1 VAETTPRD
9 RCRPVPLSRDDLS
22 DFGHP
27 VTRGATWLAIMAIL
41 IPAAGCDT
49 VDRSAE
55 NGVDNVRIPPIAEP
69 AARMPDG
76 PIPAVFD
83 VPHGRGP
90 FPAVIILH
98 GCGGRGAS
106 QLIWAH
112 RLEGWGYA
120 TLIPDS
126 MTPRG
131 EDSVC
136 EPDAQELVTP
146 RDRVGDVGSAAA
158 WLRTR
163 PEIDPNRIAVLGQ
176 SHGGA
181 TATLA
186 TQRIYAGIGLRAAI
200 NYYGPCVNPE
210 DHGTVPLLVLVGEED
225 DWGHPAKRCEAYGV
239 AVQPDEV
246 FEIHIYP
253 GVYHAFD
260 NPGMVHTVSNSHVM
274 EYNKAAAEDSFARVR
289 KFLDRWVRR

>member
-1 VAETTPRD
+1 VNRSAK
-9 RCRPVPLSRDDLS
+9 
-22 DFGHP
+22 
-27 VTRGATWLAIMAIL
+27 WLAVLAIL
-41 IPAAGCDT
+41 FPAAGCDT
-49 VDRSAE
+49 TDRSAE
-55 NGVDNVRIPPIAEP
+55 NGVDNVGIPPIAEP
-69 AARMPDG
+69 MARMPDG
-76 PIPAVFD
+76 PIPAVYEL
-83 VPHGRGP
+83 PRGRGP

-106 QLIWAH
+106 QLIWAR
-112 RLEGWGYA
+112 RLNGWGYA

-131 EDSVC
+131 VDGVC
-136 EPDAQELVTP
+136 DPEAQELVTP
-146 RDRVGDVGSAAA
+146 RDRVGDVGSAVA

-163 PEIDPNRIAVLGQ
+163 PEIDSGRIAVLGQ

-186 TQRIYAGIGLRAAI
+186 TQRIYAGFGLRAAI

-210 DHGTVPLLVLVGEED
+210 DHGTVPLLVLVGAED

-260 NPGMVHTVSNSHVM
+260 NPLMVHTVSNSHVM
-274 EYNKAAAEDSFARVR
+274 EFNKEAAEDSFARVR
-289 KFLDRWVRR
+289 KFLDRWVRH